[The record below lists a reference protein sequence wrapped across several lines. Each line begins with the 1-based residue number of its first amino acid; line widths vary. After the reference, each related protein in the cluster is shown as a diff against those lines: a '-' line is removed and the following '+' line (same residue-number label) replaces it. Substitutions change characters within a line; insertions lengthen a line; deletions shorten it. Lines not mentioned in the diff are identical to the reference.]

1 MCIQELFA
9 GVGVL
14 HLENQTPADP
24 MLADQTPPDPDKQ
37 LHDAEESSVTHLRAE
52 ITRLGEEAVRGQEK
66 INDLQEQVKVIF
78 CSIHESDI
86 LSRLKPLCQREN
98 NLFVGINLGNNPD

>member
-24 MLADQTPPDPDKQ
+24 KLADQTPPNPDTQ
-37 LHDAEESSVTHLRAE
+37 LHEKESSVTHLRAE
-52 ITRLGEEAVRGQEK
+52 ITRQGEEAVRGREK
-66 INDLQEQVKVIF
+66 IQELQEQVRVNFCHSNQIF
-78 CSIHESDI
+78 VLDRIPAVRETT
-86 LSRLKPLCQREN
+86 KYLCR
-98 NLFVGINLGNNPD
+98 

>member
-24 MLADQTPPDPDKQ
+24 KLADQTPPDPNTQ
-37 LHDAEESSVTHLRAE
+37 LHEKEESSVTHLRAE

-66 INDLQEQVKVIF
+66 IQELQEQVRARI
-78 CSIHESDI
+78 
-86 LSRLKPLCQREN
+86 
-98 NLFVGINLGNNPD
+98 

>member
-14 HLENQTPADP
+14 HLEKQTPPDL
-24 MLADQTPPDPDKQ
+24 MLPDQTPPDPDKQ
-37 LHDAEESSVTHLRAE
+37 LHETEESSVTQLRAE

-66 INDLQEQVKVIF
+66 INNLQEQVKVIF
-78 CSIHESDI
+78 CPIH
-86 LSRLKPLCQREN
+86 
-98 NLFVGINLGNNPD
+98 

>member
-24 MLADQTPPDPDKQ
+24 KLADQTPPDPDTQ
-37 LHDAEESSVTHLRAE
+37 LHEEEESSVTHLRAE
-52 ITRLGEEAVRGQEK
+52 ITRLGEEAVRWWEK
-66 INDLQEQVKVIF
+66 IQELQEQVRVIF
-78 CSIHESDI
+78 CSIHKSNI
-86 LSRLKPLCQREN
+86 HLRLKP
-98 NLFVGINLGNNPD
+98 